1 MSKINDDDLNNV
13 SGGIK
18 VEANISNND
27 SEISENTSDNNVSD
41 KNLILG
47 SSPFDLN
54 NTKRFKAKYSKKF

>member
-1 MSKINDDDLNNV
+1 MTKINDDDLNNV

-41 KNLILG
+41 KNLNLG
-47 SSPFDLN
+47 TLGPGSTYYVPH
-54 NTKRFKAKYSKKF
+54 YGPKF

>member
-1 MSKINDDDLNNV
+1 MTKINDDDLNNV

-41 KNLILG
+41 KNLTLG
-47 SSPFDLN
+47 TLDPDSVYVPHYSP
-54 NTKRFKAKYSKKF
+54 KF